1 MVFSQ
6 NQRYWLVFYPPLFRA
21 VLRTPR
27 KGIRFSILG
36 SWSVVDSE
44 INAGQFLSPAG
55 LSSIQHFCCCE
66 VFQVLVV
73 RVDLDLVSRPLA
85 VPSPVFESLY
95 HCQKFFVVDFVVD
108 LCWLEL
114 SGVEHHWM

>member
-1 MVFSQ
+1 M
-6 NQRYWLVFYPPLFRA
+6 VFYPPLFRV

-36 SWSVVDSE
+36 SRSVVDSE
-44 INAGQFLSPAG
+44 IDAGQFLNPAG

-73 RVDLDLVSRPLA
+73 RVDLDLVSRTLA
-85 VPSPVFESLY
+85 VPSPVFESVY
-95 HCQKFFVVDFVVD
+95 YGQKFFVVDFIVD

-114 SGVEHHWM
+114 SGVERHGM

>member
-1 MVFSQ
+1 M
-6 NQRYWLVFYPPLFRA
+6 
-21 VLRTPR
+21 PR
-27 KGIRFSILG
+27 KGVWFPILG
-36 SWSVVDSE
+36 SWSVIDSE
-44 INAGQFLSPAG
+44 IDASQLLSPVG
-55 LSSIQHFCCCE
+55 LSSIQQFRCCE

-73 RVDLDLVSRPLA
+73 RVDLDLLSRTLA
-85 VPSPVFESLY
+85 VPSPVFESVY